1 MPRWL
6 IKKEVSVALSAN
18 TREHWAHTLTWTFY
32 RHHLFG
38 KAMCSYE
45 IGRSNNP
52 AIKQSTYDLY
62 QPKIYSA
69 QISPPLYQSKA
80 RLQWDNGIPF
90 LFVDLDSLEWLPQ
103 ICLSPRN
110 PADSHSWGILLSCSE
125 WSKGEWVKGQEN
137 FYVPFLVIS
146 FQSISLDQSLWIL
159 FPLFLPDLHIQW
171 NDILCASPSF
181 LSSFCLCHYPDFLF
195 PSSSEL
201 TKNYFKDIGLLQHF
215 PSHNSNPLQCKC
227 STCIHVALLCA
238 RHCIE
243 RCKVFTKSNRHPLRC
258 RTSQSNLE
266 SETWKL
272 WGLTLYLGGM
282 GFCQGLW
289 EAGAFLAVYKCQRRK
304 IAQGELI

>member
-6 IKKEVSVALSAN
+6 IKKEVSVALSTN

-69 QISPPLYQSKA
+69 QISPPSLYQSKA
-80 RLQWDNGIPF
+80 RLQWDKGVPF
-90 LFVDLDSLEWLPQ
+90 LFFILDSLEWLPQ

-110 PADSHSWGILLSCSE
+110 PVNSHSWGILLSCSE
-125 WSKGEWVKGQEN
+125 GNKGEWVKGQEN
-137 FYVPFLVIS
+137 FYIPFFGYKL
-146 FQSISLDQSLWIL
+146 SIHQLGPKSLNPFPPSSSLT
-159 FPLFLPDLHIQW
+159 PTSSEMTDP
-171 NDILCASPSF
+171 ATSPSF

-195 PSSSEL
+195 PSSPEF
-201 TKNYFKDIGLLQHF
+201 TKNYLKEIGLLRHF
-215 PSHNSNPLQCKC
+215 PSHNSNPFQCNY
-227 STCIHVALLCA
+227 STSVYVDLLCA

-243 RCKVFTKSNRHPLRC
+243 RCEVFTKSNRHLLCC

-266 SETWKL
+266 NETWKL
-272 WGLTLYLGGM
+272 
-282 GFCQGLW
+282 
-289 EAGAFLAVYKCQRRK
+289 
-304 IAQGELI
+304 